1 MFDEDEPP
9 ADLIDVVNIPK
20 NIYYVISNGK
30 ATYIELQCD
39 LNAEDLLNLL
49 ELITVDNFNQRLT
62 QRTIVAKAK
71 AKTRRANGS

>member
-30 ATYIELQCD
+30 ATYIELQRD

-71 AKTRRANGS
+71 TRRANGS